1 MTINLT
7 VLTLFYYWIKKIPLF
22 KVVVVLS
29 VLLSVGSIL
38 FFLNQGQII
47 AYGDA
52 ESHLNI
58 AKRVVSSITPGLAQL
73 GGIWPPL
80 PHLLMVPF
88 VYFDP
93 LWRSGLAGAVI
104 SGTCFVIASIFL
116 YKFTFLLTKNAAAS
130 FVAFLVFALNP
141 NILYMQSTPMTEL
154 PLLAFFILS
163 IYYFTRYIKND
174 KEYLS
179 LIFAAFFAFCASL
192 SRYDGWFLVGIE
204 GFILLLMNIR
214 TIKNWQKVLGKIVL
228 FATLA
233 FFGILL
239 WLIWDYLILGDPLYF
254 TNSQFS
260 AKSQQQ
266 SWLARGELPG
276 YQSLTNS
283 FIYYVV
289 TSLSNTGVILFL
301 TSVIGIVIFLI
312 KDTVK
317 QKWLIT
323 LLLSTP
329 FIFYVITQY
338 VGQSVI
344 FIPHITPSTF
354 EWRLFNVRYGLMM
367 VPTVAFFIGYLF
379 YISTMKAK
387 GVVIGLFFF
396 QIMLYGIG
404 YSGIITLADGTVG
417 LSAAKKVDAQ
427 NWLAKNYD
435 YGLVLLDDFART
447 VSITKAGIPMQKVI
461 YIGNKPYWEE
471 SLEMPE
477 KHARWIIIQ
486 KDDAVWNSLYADEGK
501 RGRVFR
507 YFEKAYTSPE
517 ILIFR
522 RNQST

>member
-1 MTINLT
+1 MTINISFITFL
-7 VLTLFYYWIKKIPLF
+7 YYWIKKISPF
-22 KVVVVLS
+22 WAVIILS

-38 FFLNQGQII
+38 YYLNQGQII

-88 VYFDP
+88 VFFDP
-93 LWRSGLAGAVI
+93 LWRSGLAGSLI
-104 SGTCFVIASIFL
+104 SGICFVIASIYL
-116 YKFTFLLTKNAAAS
+116 YKFTFLLTQNKAAA
-130 FVAFLVFALNP
+130 FIAFLVFALNP

-154 PLLAFFILS
+154 PLIAFFMLS
-163 IYYFTRYIKND
+163 IYYFTKFIKND
-174 KEYLS
+174 KDFLS

-204 GFILLLMNIR
+204 SLIILLLYIR
-214 TIKNWQKVLGKIVL
+214 SIKNWRKVLGKIVL

-233 FFGILL
+233 FFGIFL
-239 WLIWDYLILGDPLYF
+239 WLIWDFLILGDPLYF

-276 YQSLTNS
+276 YKSMTNS

-301 TSVIGIVIFLI
+301 TSIIGSILYLV
-312 KDTVK
+312 KDTLK
-317 QKWLIT
+317 QKWLIA
-323 LLLSTP
+323 LLLGVP

-338 VGQSVI
+338 VGQSII

-379 YISTMKAK
+379 YISQTKARI
-387 GVVIGLFFF
+387 VILGLFLF
-396 QIMLYGIG
+396 QLLLYGIG
-404 YSGIITLADGTVG
+404 YSGIITLSDGTVG

-427 NWLAKNYD
+427 DWMAKNYD

-447 VSITKAGIPMQKVI
+447 ISITRAGIPMQKVI

-477 KHARWIIIQ
+477 KYARWIIIQ
-486 KDDAVWNSLYADEGK
+486 KDDAVWNSLYTDEGK
-501 RGRVFR
+501 RGRIFR

-517 ILIFR
+517 IIIFR